1 MVVFEWWIL
10 KVVVIVVGLLR
21 MIVLIGG
28 SWFYC
33 FSDLWFWF
41 HCNFSA
47 FSTSVSA
54 FFLYF
59 FRSLFF
65 SNSISIYSS
74 NGSVNMFATLYELSN
89 SSSIVKL
96 YSVRNLYH
104 VINFFKL
111 SLFKFDFS
119 VSKSYVIALQLEKN
133 QHSFNAP

>member
-1 MVVFEWWIL
+1 VVPGSIASQICGFDFTAISL
-10 KVVVIVVGLLR
+10 PSLL
-21 MIVLIGG
+21 L
-28 SWFYC
+28 FQ
-33 FSDLWFWF
+33 L
-41 HCNFSA
+41 
-47 FSTSVSA
+47 

-96 YSVRNLYH
+96 YSVRNLHH

-119 VSKSYVIALQLEKN
+119 ASKSYVIALQLEKN